1 MAVATSTI
9 IATAAL
15 AIGVV
20 GGIQQYR
27 QGRQAQKA
35 ADRAAEDQKAIQGE
49 QRANQAREAAAE
61 RRRMARER
69 RIRIAQVQQSAMNTG
84 TTGSSGS
91 LGAQSSIASTYS
103 TNLGN
108 QMGAL
113 ASADRMGRY
122 AQSAENHM
130 ASARAAQNRGS
141 MWGSIS
147 NFGLYAFDQAGG
159 FGTLQDAMSSGQSNT
174 NSWGN
179 PKSWDAYLR

>member
-1 MAVATSTI
+1 MAAVTTV
-9 IATAAL
+9 IAAAAL
-15 AIGVV
+15 VVGVV

-69 RIRIAQVQQSAMNTG
+69 RIRVAQVQQSAMNTG
-84 TTGSSGS
+84 TDGSSGS
-91 LGAQSSIASTYS
+91 LGAQSSIASNYGSNT
-103 TNLGN
+103 GN
-108 QMGAL
+108 HLGAL
-113 ASADRMGRY
+113 SSADRMGRY

-130 ASARAAQNRGS
+130 ASARSHQNKSS
-141 MWGSIS
+141 MWGNIS
-147 NFGLYAFDQAGG
+147 DFGFNTFNTAGG

-179 PKSWDAYLR
+179 PKSWDSYLR